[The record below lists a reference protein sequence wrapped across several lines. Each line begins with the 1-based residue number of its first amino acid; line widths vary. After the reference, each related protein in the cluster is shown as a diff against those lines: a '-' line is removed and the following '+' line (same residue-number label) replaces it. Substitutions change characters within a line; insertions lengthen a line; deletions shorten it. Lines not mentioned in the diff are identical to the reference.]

1 MAAMAAMPPR
11 QWRRKCSRSLSSS
24 KRKRRRNR
32 KCKSTERLVQIDR
45 RLISHFDWT
54 LFLLSLAFV
63 AVGVTTIYS
72 ANYDLAAG
80 HAGPLPTRQ
89 LTWLGLGLIAMFA
102 AMSFDYHYID
112 RLAYPFYGAML
123 LLLFLVLFVG
133 HSGGGSQR
141 WINLGFFR
149 LQPSEPAKLAIV
161 LVMAKYLQNDEP
173 SQGFRLS
180 DLWVPFVLVAP
191 LVILTLVQPDL
202 GTVIILAT
210 VFLSMILMSGLRG
223 RSFLYLLGAGL
234 AFLPIGWHFLKS
246 YQRARILTFL
256 DPDRDP
262 LGAGYHV
269 IQSKIAIGSGRLFG
283 KGYLHGTQ
291 NRLDFLPAQHTD
303 FIFAVFSEEWGLVGY
318 LVLLLLYFALIIYA
332 LKLIERAKDRL
343 GALLVFG
350 MLVIFFWHVVINVA
364 MVTGIMPVVGVPL
377 PLFSYG
383 GSALASMMFAIGLMI
398 NVSMRR
404 YIF

>member
-1 MAAMAAMPPR
+1 M
-11 QWRRKCSRSLSSS
+11 
-24 KRKRRRNR
+24 
-32 KCKSTERLVQIDR
+32 QIDR
-45 RLISHFDWT
+45 RLISHFDWR
-54 LFLLSLAFV
+54 LFLLTLVFV
-63 AVGVTTIYS
+63 LIGVLTIYS
-72 ANYDLAAG
+72 ANYSITEK
-80 HAGPLPTRQ
+80 HAGALPSRQ
-89 LTWLGLGLIAMFA
+89 LIWLGLGLIAMLTA
-102 AMSFDYHYID
+102 IAFDYHHID
-112 RLAYPFYGAML
+112 RIAYPFYGMIL
-123 LLLFLVLFVG
+123 LLLILVLAIG

-161 LVMAKYLQNDEP
+161 LLMAKYLQDSEP
-173 SQGFRLS
+173 AKGYRLR
-180 DLWVPFVLVAP
+180 DLWVPFALVGP

-202 GTVIILAT
+202 GTALILAI
-210 VFLSMILMSGLRG
+210 VFLSMILVGGLRL
-223 RSFLYLLGAGL
+223 RSFLCLAGTGVAL
-234 AFLPIGWHFLKS
+234 FPIAWHFLKP

-303 FIFAVFSEEWGLVGY
+303 FIFAVFSEEWGFLGCVI
-318 LVLLLLYFALIIYA
+318 LLLLYLIMIAYC
-332 LKLIERAKDRL
+332 LRLMQRAKDRF

-350 MLVIFFWHVVINVA
+350 MLAIFFWHVAINVA
-364 MVTGIMPVVGVPL
+364 MVSGLMPVVGVPL
-377 PLFSYG
+377 PMVSYG
-383 GSALASMMFAIGLMI
+383 GSALASMMFAIGVMI

>member
-1 MAAMAAMPPR
+1 
-11 QWRRKCSRSLSSS
+11 
-24 KRKRRRNR
+24 
-32 KCKSTERLVQIDR
+32 VQIDR
-45 RLISHFDWT
+45 RLIDHFDWT
-54 LFLLSLAFV
+54 LFLLTLAFV

-80 HAGPLPTRQ
+80 HAGGLPARQ
-89 LTWLGLGLIAMFA
+89 LTWLGLGLIAMFT

-123 LLLFLVLFVG
+123 LLLVLVMVVG

-161 LVMAKYLQNDEP
+161 LVMAKYFQADEP
-173 SQGFRLS
+173 PHGYFLR
-180 DLWVPFVLVAP
+180 DLWVPFAMVAP
-191 LVILTLVQPDL
+191 LIFLTLIQPDL
-202 GTVIILAT
+202 GTAIILGI
-210 VFLSMILMSGLRG
+210 VFISMVLMGGLRV
-223 RSFLYLLGAGL
+223 RSFAYLVGAGL
-234 AFLPIGWHFLKS
+234 AFLPLGWHFLKT
-246 YQRARILTFL
+246 YQRNRILTFL

-269 IQSKIAIGSGRLFG
+269 IQSQIAIGSGGLFG

-303 FIFAVFSEEWGLVGY
+303 FIFAVFSEEWGLAGCA
-318 LVLLLLYFALIIYA
+318 VLLLLYFIMIAYCLG
-332 LKLIERAKDRL
+332 LVQRAKDRF

-350 MLVIFFWHVVINVA
+350 MIAIVFWHVAINVA
-364 MVTGIMPVVGVPL
+364 MVTGVMPVVGVPL
-377 PLFSYG
+377 PMVSYG
-383 GSALASMMFAIGLMI
+383 GSALASMMFAIGVIM